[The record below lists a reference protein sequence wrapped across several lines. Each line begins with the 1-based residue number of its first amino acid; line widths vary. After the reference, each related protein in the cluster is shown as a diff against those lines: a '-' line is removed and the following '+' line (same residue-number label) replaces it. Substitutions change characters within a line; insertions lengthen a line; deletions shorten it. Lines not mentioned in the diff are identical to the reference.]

1 MSIQALFSFSAL
13 RLLAI
18 FTAFAFLVSCHR
30 KGHVATETLTSGTIQ
45 ISADESFKP
54 VIDAE
59 VKVFEA
65 SHEGAKI
72 IVHYKP
78 EAACIRDLD
87 NDSIRMVIITRGL
100 TTDEESL
107 MEKKL
112 NGPVRYG
119 KLAFDAIA
127 VLVNGQSKDSVF
139 DMEDIRAMVKGDST
153 GRFGHYKVVLDGL
166 SATST
171 VRYVVD
177 SLAGGRPLGKNVMA
191 ATSSR
196 GVIDYITNNG
206 GAIGMVGVSWIGN
219 PEDEE
224 QVNLLKK
231 LKMASIECVQCQPVV
246 YLPPSQYNI
255 ATRRYP
261 LVRALYYVLKEN
273 YDGLGSGFSNFLI
286 YERGQL
292 IFQRAY
298 LWPAKMDLNKR
309 NAKIDE

>member
-1 MSIQALFSFSAL
+1 MSTQQPFSFSGP

-18 FTAFAFLVSCHR
+18 FTALVFLGSCHR
-30 KGHVATETLTSGTIQ
+30 KVKIATETLTSGTIQ

-54 VIDAE
+54 VIDAQ

-65 SHEGAKI
+65 SHPDATI

-78 EAACIRDLD
+78 EAECIRDLD
-87 NDSIRMVIITRGL
+87 NDSIRMIIVTRGL
-100 TTDEESL
+100 TTEEDTW
-107 MEKKL
+107 MQKKL
-112 NGPVRYG
+112 KGMPRYG

-139 DMEDIRAMVKGDST
+139 DMQDIRALVRGDST
-153 GRFGHYKVVLDGL
+153 GKYPNYKLVLDGL

-171 VRYVVD
+171 VRYVAD
-177 SLAGGRPLGKNVMA
+177 SLAGGKPLGKNVVA
-191 ATSSR
+191 AQNSQ
-196 GVIDYITNNG
+196 GVIDYISNNTN
-206 GAIGMVGVSWIGN
+206 AIGMVGVSWIGN

-224 QVNLLKK
+224 QVNDLKK

-246 YLPPSQYNI
+246 YLQPSQYNI

-261 LVRALYYVLKEN
+261 LVRGLYYILKEN
-273 YDGLGSGFSNFLI
+273 YDGVGSGFTNFLI

-292 IFQRAY
+292 IFRRAY
-298 LWPAKMDLNKR
+298 LWPAKMNLTNR

>member
-1 MSIQALFSFSAL
+1 MCKALFSFSAL

-30 KGHVATETLTSGTIQ
+30 KGHTTTETLTSGTIQ

-65 SHEGAKI
+65 SHEGANI

-100 TTDEESL
+100 TADEESL
-107 MEKKL
+107 MTKQM
-112 NGPVRYG
+112 NGGIPRYG

-127 VLVNGQSKDSVF
+127 VLVNGQSKDTAF
-139 DMEDIRAMVKGDST
+139 DMADIRAMVKGDTT

-171 VRYVVD
+171 VRYVAD
-177 SLAGGRPLGKNVMA
+177 SLAAGQPLGKNVMA

-196 GVIDYITNNG
+196 GVIDYISNNE

-231 LKMASIECVQCQPVV
+231 LKIALIECVQCQPVV

-273 YDGLGSGFSNFLI
+273 YDGLGSGFTNFLI